1 MFLHNFLDSQADL
14 NWWNDDV
21 RNAFDDILRY
31 WFERGVA
38 GFRIDVAHMIVKDRE
53 LRDNPP
59 ATEQDPILDQL
70 RGQVP
75 QYNSNRPE
83 VHDVHRRWR
92 TIADEYDPP
101 KLLVGETFVED
112 VAHLMPF
119 YGVGDE
125 LGLAF
130 NIPFMLEQLDVATL
144 RALVADT
151 EATIPDGCSP
161 VWTGSNHD
169 VSRFPTRW
177 AAGDRDKARALLVML
192 LTLRGA
198 VFLYYGDEL
207 GMPDTDVP
215 VERMLDPVTIALQ
228 PIHNRDAARTPMPWA
243 PGPGRRVHRGRRRA
257 VAAVRHRRGLQRRR
271 PARGSRL
278 RAAPHA
284 RPDRAP
290 TRAGGPA

>member
-1 MFLHNFLDSQADL
+1 MLLDLVPNHTSIEHPWFVDACTSRDAEHRDWYVWADPQPDGGPPNNWVSQFTGPAWELDDARAGRRRRCSCTTSCDSQADL

-21 RNAFDDILRY
+21 RDEFDRILRY
-31 WFERGVA
+31 WFDRGVA

-75 QYNSNRPE
+75 LYNSNRPE

-112 VAHLMPF
+112 IAQLMPY

-130 NIPFMLEQLDVATL
+130 NIPFMHEQFEVATL
-144 RALVADT
+144 RRLVAET
-151 EATIPDGCSP
+151 EATIP
-161 VWTGSNHD
+161 TG
-169 VSRFPTRW
+169 
-177 AAGDRDKARALLVML
+177 ARPCG
-192 LTLRGA
+192 RGA
-198 VFLYYGDEL
+198 TTTS
-207 GMPDTDVP
+207 PDSRP
-215 VERMLDPVTIALQ
+215 VGPPVTA
-228 PIHNRDAARTPMPWA
+228 T
-243 PGPGRRVHRGRRRA
+243 
-257 VAAVRHRRGLQRRR
+257 R
-271 PARGSRL
+271 PAPCS
-278 RAAPHA
+278 
-284 RPDRAP
+284 
-290 TRAGGPA
+290 